1 MPNFINEMMLSE
13 VKTLVDASASI
24 IILDPAKL
32 NSADTLK
39 LRTNL
44 RDVGAKMKV
53 AKVAIF
59 ERLVPAS
66 AKPMLNSKS
75 TIALVLTQ
83 DMLSAAKVL
92 VELAKSDKISLKGG
106 VMDGKLVNT
115 ADLKVLADLPSLQ
128 VLRGMFVN
136 VLAAPLVG
144 LVRVLAE
151 IEKKNGGG
159 AVAEPVAEP
168 SADSA
173 PAGDPAPAV

>member
-13 VKTLVDASASI
+13 VKTLVDASSSI

-39 LRTNL
+39 LRANL
-44 RDVGAKMKV
+44 RGVGAKMKV

-59 ERLVPAS
+59 ERLVPES

-92 VELAKSDKISLKGG
+92 VELAESDKISLKGG

-136 VLAAPLVG
+136 ILAAPLTG

-151 IEKKNGGG
+151 IEKKKGGG
-159 AVAEPVAEP
+159 AVAEPA
-168 SADSA
+168 A
-173 PAGDPAPAV
+173 DPAPTA

>member
-13 VKTLVDASASI
+13 VKTLVDASSSI

-39 LRTNL
+39 LRANL
-44 RDVGAKMKV
+44 RGVGAKMKV

-59 ERLVPAS
+59 ERLVPES
-66 AKPMLNSKS
+66 AKSMLNSKS

-115 ADLKVLADLPSLQ
+115 ADLKVFADLPSLQ

-159 AVAEPVAEP
+159 AVAEPVA
-168 SADSA
+168 DSA

>member
-1 MPNFINEMMLSE
+1 M
-13 VKTLVDASASI
+13 
-24 IILDPAKL
+24 
-32 NSADTLK
+32 
-39 LRTNL
+39 
-44 RDVGAKMKV
+44 
-53 AKVAIF
+53 AIF
-59 ERLVPAS
+59 ERLVPES
-66 AKPMLNSKS
+66 AKPMLSSKS

-136 VLAAPLVG
+136 ILAAPLTG

-151 IEKKNGGG
+151 IEKKKGGG
-159 AVAEPVAEP
+159 AVAEPA
-168 SADSA
+168 A
-173 PAGDPAPAV
+173 DPAPAA